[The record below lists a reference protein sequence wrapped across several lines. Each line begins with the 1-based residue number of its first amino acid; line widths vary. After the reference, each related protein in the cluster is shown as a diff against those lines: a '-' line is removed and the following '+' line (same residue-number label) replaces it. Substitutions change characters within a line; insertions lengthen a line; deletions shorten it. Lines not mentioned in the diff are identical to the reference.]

1 MVAPAVS
8 VVIPAFNAERT
19 IGETLDS
26 VLAQS
31 LRDFEIVIVNDGS
44 RDGTGALLDS
54 YSARH
59 PDRIT
64 VIHQSNTG
72 QAEARNNG
80 IFAARGRFI
89 AFNDADDVWAVE
101 KLERQLRFL
110 EANPDI
116 GLCYT
121 EGMTIDE
128 GGREKERFGATSEF
142 TGRCFE
148 TLITRNNIIG
158 SSVMVRRAV
167 LDDVGPFNPALR
179 ACENWELWTRI
190 ARKYPLALIDE
201 KLSFYRQHGGNMSK
215 DIDRMRENR
224 LAAILHNR
232 RQYEGLVDNIE
243 PLTRNALYLAYRG
256 FGGVYL
262 GRLELAKARR
272 DIGRAIRLKPW
283 ILRNYL
289 WYLQCLLGA
298 GTLRSLRAVKRSAF
312 MGARSLGL

>member
-1 MVAPAVS
+1 MDAPAVS
-8 VVIPAFNAERT
+8 VVIPAYNAERT
-19 IGETLDS
+19 IGATLDS

-31 LRDFEIVIVNDGS
+31 LRDFEIIVVNDGS
-44 RDGTGALLDS
+44 RDETGAVLGS
-54 YSARH
+54 YAARH

-64 VIHQSNTG
+64 VIHQQNMG
-72 QAEARNNG
+72 QAAARNNG
-80 IFAARGRFI
+80 IAAARGRFI
-89 AFNDADDVWAVE
+89 AFNDADDVWAPE
-101 KLERQLRFL
+101 KLERQLHFL
-110 EANPDI
+110 ESNPEI

-128 GGREKERFGATSEF
+128 HGREKVPFGATPEF

-167 LDDVGPFNPALR
+167 LDDVGAFNPALR

-201 KLSFYRQHGGNMSK
+201 KLSFYRQHGSNMSK

-224 LAAILHNR
+224 LAAIQHNR
-232 RQYEGLVDNIE
+232 RQYDGVVSNIE
-243 PLTRNALYLAYRG
+243 ALTRNALYLAYRG

-262 GRLELAKARR
+262 GRLELGKARR

-283 ILRNYL
+283 VLRNYL

-298 GTLRSLRAVKRSAF
+298 GALRSLRAAKRGVLA
-312 MGARSLGL
+312 GARQAGS

>member
-1 MVAPAVS
+1 MNTPAIS
-8 VVIPAFNAERT
+8 VVIPAYNAERT
-19 IGETLDS
+19 VAETLDS

-31 LRDFEIVIVNDGS
+31 MQDFEIIVVNDGS
-44 RDGTGALLDS
+44 RDATGAILDF
-54 YSARH
+54 YAERH
-59 PDRIT
+59 PGKVR
-64 VIHQSNTG
+64 VIHQENTG
-72 QAEARNNG
+72 QARARNNG
-80 IFAARGRFI
+80 IAAARGRYI
-89 AFNDADDVWAVE
+89 AFNDADDIWAPE

-110 EANPDI
+110 EDNPEY

-128 GGREKERFGATSEF
+128 KGRKKEPFGATREF

-167 LDDVGPFNPALR
+167 LDDVGVFNPELR

-190 ARKYPLALIDE
+190 ARKYPIACIDE

-224 LAAILHNR
+224 IAAIQHNR
-232 RQYEGLVDNIE
+232 RQYDGVVPNIE
-243 PLTRNALYLAYRG
+243 SLTRNALYLAYRG

-262 GRLELAKARR
+262 GQLELAKARR
-272 DIGRAIRLKPW
+272 DIGRAILLKPW
-283 ILRNYL
+283 VLRNYL
-289 WYLQCLLGA
+289 WYLQCLMGPDLLRA
-298 GTLRSLRAVKRSAF
+298 LRSLKRRALAARA
-312 MGARSLGL
+312 GA